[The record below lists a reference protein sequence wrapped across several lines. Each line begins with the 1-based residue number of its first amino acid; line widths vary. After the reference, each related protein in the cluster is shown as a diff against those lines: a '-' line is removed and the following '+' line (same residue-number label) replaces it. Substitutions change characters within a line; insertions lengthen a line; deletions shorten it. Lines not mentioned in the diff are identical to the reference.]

1 MSIMRNT
8 ETDFDHNKAETLEEI
23 EADIAGILKD
33 FDDFDVEIDFDDGT
47 WEPLDP
53 DAVIADFEQE
63 E

>member
-1 MSIMRNT
+1 MRNT
-8 ETDFDHNKAETLEEI
+8 ETDFDHKKADTLEEI
-23 EADIAGILKD
+23 EADIAGILK
-33 FDDFDVEIDFDDGT
+33 DFDVEIDFDDGT